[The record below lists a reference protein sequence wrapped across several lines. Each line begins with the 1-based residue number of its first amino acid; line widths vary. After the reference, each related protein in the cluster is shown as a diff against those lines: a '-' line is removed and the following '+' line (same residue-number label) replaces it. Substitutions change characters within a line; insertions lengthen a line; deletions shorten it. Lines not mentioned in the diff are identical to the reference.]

1 MSTTDLWLTFSSL
14 KLVCLQVKK
23 SVHKHFIGILFDVQ
37 AEKKVQASEEATTAL
52 AKFGEKPLGIS
63 IGGFTCINGSCW
75 GWRIVKFHG
84 FSNEQTFPAQ
94 FWGIFL
100 QFWTASGAGVC
111 RYHRNYFR
119 KFYPWNGMFGFI
131 NPFILIKQCLA
142 FWNLA
147 LLLMIRK
154 SFPIWPGK
162 SRLL

>member
-23 SVHKHFIGILFDVQ
+23 PIHKHFIGILFDVQ

-84 FSNEQTFPAQ
+84 FSNEKTFPAQ
-94 FWGIFL
+94 FRGIFL
-100 QFWTASGAGVC
+100 QFWNKQGMH
-111 RYHRNYFR
+111 RRNYTELIELKPSREQPLERGSVGIIVIIFAS
-119 KFYPWNGMFGFI
+119 FIHGME
-131 NPFILIKQCLA
+131 CLDLSIHLY
-142 FWNLA
+142 W
-147 LLLMIRK
+147 
-154 SFPIWPGK
+154 
-162 SRLL
+162 